1 MDAAG
6 VDGGVTSLVAATGD
20 IGVCWLWLPSESR
33 LLSGP
38 GTYALWVLFGFL
50 FFELW
55 APFGFLFFDPSGLP
69 FLLRFCILSVSM
81 TKESPSPVLH
91 TFGRPSSG
99 LFGLF
104 FDPSGL
110 PRGLSVV
117 PLPLFLPGI
126 ASSVWKDR
134 VSLRVLDNVWQQLQE
149 THGLLLW

>member
-20 IGVCWLWLPSESR
+20 IRVCWLWLPSESR
-33 LLSGP
+33 SPSGP
-38 GTYALWVLFGFL
+38 GTYA
-50 FFELW
+50 LW

-69 FLLRFCILSVSM
+69 FFLRSCILSVSM

-104 FDPSGL
+104 LDPGGL

-134 VSLRVLDNVWQQLQE
+134 VSLRVLDKVWQQLQE